1 MTLPFLQTGSA
12 PYLPPV
18 DEWGWEQPE
27 DAQPLTASAD
37 SVVDAWGDTRFQDID
52 DYWGQDESTGE
63 LIAGIGPVLS
73 SSLLSGVANADFSQ
87 GPPDPDLPLDDAN
100 PLPYWRWTG
109 ADGVDAY
116 WVADEDAPSGHAVRF
131 VIADGAASGLEF
143 YLEQIIAISSAD
155 IVKLASS
162 RWSSSTLMDA
172 AQWSWGTWV
181 QMARR
186 DGLVTGAEYA
196 AVADVISER
205 RRTPFAIPTDA
216 TYARVRVGGETTAT
230 VTVGPGIGDVYQV
243 SVSTPFLAWL
253 TLHGEVSTLPATG
266 SSIVPLAGS
275 VSGDARRWQ
284 GGTLMWVVHVH
295 ARTSSAVS
303 ISSGGRLAVSVY
315 DASASQE
322 LTPIAYLPN
331 GNSDGYSYEPFA
343 ATAVVPDVVD
353 IIRFQA
359 RVTAGTNSTTSA
371 SLYCTAMCA
380 VVIDSTDADYS

>member
-1 MTLPFLQTGSA
+1 MTLPFLQTGST

-27 DAQPLTASAD
+27 DAQPLTASPD
-37 SVVDAWGDTRFQDID
+37 SVVDAWGDARFQDID
-52 DYWGQDESTGE
+52 DYWSQDEATGE
-63 LIAGIGPVLS
+63 LVAGVGSVLAS
-73 SSLLSGVANADFSQ
+73 HLVTGVANADFAQ
-87 GPPDPDLPLDDAN
+87 GPPEPALPIDDAN

-116 WVADEDAPSGHAVRF
+116 WIEDEDAPSGHAVRI
-131 VIADGAASGLEF
+131 VIADGAESGLSY
-143 YLEQIIAISSAD
+143 YLEQIVPVASAD
-155 IVKLASS
+155 IVRLASS
-162 RWSSSTLMDA
+162 RWSAATNMAA
-172 AQWSWGTWV
+172 AQWSWDTWV
-181 QMARR
+181 QPVRS
-186 DGLVTGAEYA
+186 DGLTTGSEYS

-216 TYARVRVGGETTAT
+216 TWARLRVGGETTAT
-230 VTVGPGIGDVYQV
+230 VTVGPATGDIYQV
-243 SVSTPFLAWL
+243 SMTTPFLAWL
-253 TLHGEVSTLPATG
+253 TLTGEVTGLGATG
-266 SSIVPLAGS
+266 STIVPLAGA
-275 VSGDARRWQ
+275 VSGNAKRWQ

-303 ISSGGRLAVSVY
+303 ISSGGQLAVSVY

-331 GNSDGYSYEPFA
+331 GNSDAYSFAPFA
-343 ATAVVPDVVD
+343 STAVVPDVLD

-359 RVTAGTNSTTSA
+359 RVTAGTNSTTSI